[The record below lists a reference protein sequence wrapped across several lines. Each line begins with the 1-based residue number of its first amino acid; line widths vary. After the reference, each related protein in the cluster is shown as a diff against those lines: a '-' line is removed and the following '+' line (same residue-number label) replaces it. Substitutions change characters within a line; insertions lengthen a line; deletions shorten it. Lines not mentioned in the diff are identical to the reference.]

1 MWILPKN
8 LPNSPI
14 SPSVPDTEE
23 LTSDL
28 NELACLSEQSLMWRS
43 KPSSAKTWL
52 RRWKKGGLMSLLS
65 GRILKPSIGDS
76 LMEKWISSV
85 EASLV
90 SHLVKQ
96 EEGMEVKTQDTCG
109 RTSLKESNSWEDL
122 PLFSLK
128 TLKESSAQSSKETHG
143 LTQKEQVFCTMSS
156 KSWKDWVTKQRQAYS
171 QRVKSVRP
179 INENESLYLVSIQDS
194 TSKEETLLL
203 QNSLEDSDLSWG
215 TPRSTMSTYGETEVL
230 TKEGKFKKEWQFR
243 LENQVCEMK
252 DGLLTPQQEELVNTR
267 GNLQEQSWA
276 TPASRDWKGKY
287 PKHSQEKKLRSFLP
301 DQAHIGSYVGRLNPR
316 WVETLM
322 GVPVG
327 WTSPNCTHVL
337 TIEQMNLECLETE
350 LYLQHAQEQSES
362 CGANWGTP
370 TTSQLQLNE
379 SLGAYLRRSK
389 KRIDTGKSVFPTQLT
404 FEVEAEESGVDIKK
418 ELEEHKKVV
427 NK

>member
-1 MWILPKN
+1 
-8 LPNSPI
+8 
-14 SPSVPDTEE
+14 
-23 LTSDL
+23 
-28 NELACLSEQSLMWRS
+28 
-43 KPSSAKTWL
+43 
-52 RRWKKGGLMSLLS
+52 
-65 GRILKPSIGDS
+65 
-76 LMEKWISSV
+76 
-85 EASLV
+85 
-90 SHLVKQ
+90 
-96 EEGMEVKTQDTCG
+96 
-109 RTSLKESNSWEDL
+109 
-122 PLFSLK
+122 
-128 TLKESSAQSSKETHG
+128 
-143 LTQKEQVFCTMSS
+143 
-156 KSWKDWVTKQRQAYS
+156 
-171 QRVKSVRP
+171 
-179 INENESLYLVSIQDS
+179 
-194 TSKEETLLL
+194 
-203 QNSLEDSDLSWG
+203 
-215 TPRSTMSTYGETEVL
+215 
-230 TKEGKFKKEWQFR
+230 
-243 LENQVCEMK
+243 
-252 DGLLTPQQEELVNTR
+252 LLTPQQEELVNTR